1 MTIIDKLKTPKG
13 KNVIIIILLFGF
25 MYQCTSRCDDNKS
38 HKRQTASK
46 ERVINEKDSIN
57 SQLQATIK
65 KQDSVIYKLDKEK
78 GVIKATLDVT
88 NKQNE
93 QLININKKSTHI
105 TISTENKDK

>member
-13 KNVIIIILLFGF
+13 KNLIIIILLFGF
-25 MYQCTSRCDDNKS
+25 MYQCTSRCSDNKDY
-38 HKRQTASK
+38 KRKTTSK
-46 ERVINEKDSIN
+46 ELEISEKDSIN
-57 SQLQATIK
+57 SQLKATIK
-65 KQDSVIYKLDKEK
+65 MRDSIINILDKEK
-78 GVIKATLDVT
+78 GVIEATLNVT